1 MKIKEVLLSI
11 IVVLLVISVVNAA
24 APAIPQTPAAVNG
37 VVYARAFS
45 LDEALTNDYRK
56 DKPLARR
63 GYLLVL
69 DVNPDLVYPR
79 QVAEPVLF
87 VGNTTAIR
95 VNVGYPSGKVIAI
108 VPGDID
114 LYKAMMWFGTPMLPE
129 DVNNTI
135 LWREQNSARAAGI
148 KPFAKKVSGRA
159 LAAGGNALSLTD
171 ADALYKEAVKLI
183 PKYSPQESERAES
196 VLGSAAE

>member
-1 MKIKEVLLSI
+1 MMKIKEVLLSI
-11 IVVLLVISVVNAA
+11 IVVLLVMPVVNAA
-24 APAIPQTPAAVNG
+24 APAIPETPAAVDG
-37 VVYARAFS
+37 VVYARAFR
-45 LDEALTNDYRK
+45 LDKALTNDYHK
-56 DKPLARR
+56 DKPLARI

-69 DVNPDLVYPR
+69 DVNSDLVYPR

-108 VPGDID
+108 VPGHIN
-114 LYKAMMWFGTPMLPE
+114 LHKAMMWFGTPMLPE

-135 LWREQNSARAAGI
+135 LWREQNSARAAGV
-148 KPFAKKVSGRA
+148 KPFAKKVIDKAR
-159 LAAGGNALSLTD
+159 AAGGNTLRLAD

-183 PKYSPQESERAES
+183 PKYSPQENERAES
-196 VLGSAAE
+196 VLGDE